1 MLFRIVRCCII
12 LAVLLVLFAG
22 RESRAAGFDQA
33 PSLAAL
39 VRSGDLPPAHERL
52 PTTPLLVRAIQRP
65 GRYGGV
71 WRMGMRGNRDHAL
84 IIRTMGY
91 ENLVRW
97 DPLWARV
104 IPNIAASVT
113 PNEEYTRYRFRL
125 RPGMR
130 WSDGEPFTAR
140 DILFWYEDV
149 LMNPDLTKS
158 PPEWLTAG
166 GRPVSVE
173 VVDEFCLDFVFD
185 KPYGLFLRRL
195 AHPLGAEPTS
205 YPMHYLSQFM
215 PRYNPDVEALCK
227 KEGVADWT
235 ALFAK
240 KFGAVGNYD
249 DPSRFRN
256 PDLPTLHPWVQDTG
270 YTEKSTEL
278 TAHRNPY
285 YWKVDALGRQLPYID
300 ELHFAIT
307 DQTGLERMAAAGEI
321 DMQNRHIAEEGNRR
335 LLEKHMAD
343 GGYHFFRTLPSR
355 SSTYT
360 VCLNMTHRDPVLR
373 KIFDE
378 LDFRRALS
386 HGIDRAAL
394 IAMQQQP
401 EILQPY
407 QVAPRPES
415 PFYRERMATQYLEY
429 DPALAGSLLDD
440 LGLARNPETS
450 IRMLPDGSPLAFEV
464 LCQTPYLPLLKPI
477 VQGWREL
484 GLDVTVRVVSR
495 SEEYAL
501 KDTNRHDAL
510 FVGAEGGL
518 DVLLEN
524 QFYLPSNIEAVY
536 GVAWVLWQTDH
547 DNPMA
552 MRPPPRVMEQLNL
565 YDDLK
570 STGSP
575 AEQTRI
581 MNAILDIAEEQF
593 YAIGLFLREHGYGL
607 VRNNFHNVP
616 ELMPY
621 GWSYPT
627 PAPTNPSQ
635 YYTIPPVQN

>member
-1 MLFRIVRCCII
+1 MLSRLYIPTIF
-12 LAVLLVLFAG
+12 LAGLLILFAG
-22 RESRAAGFDQA
+22 GESRAAGFEEA
-33 PSLAAL
+33 PALAAK
-39 VRSGDLPPAHERL
+39 VRNGELPPVYERL
-52 PTTPLLVRAIQRP
+52 PTTPLLVSAVQRP

-97 DPLWARV
+97 DPLWARI

-113 PNEEYTRYRFRL
+113 PNEDYTRYRFRL
-125 RPGMR
+125 REGMR

-149 LMNPDLTKS
+149 LMNPDLTEA

-166 GRPVSVE
+166 GKSVTVE
-173 VVDEFCLDFVFD
+173 LVDEHCVDFVFD

-195 AHPLGAEPTS
+195 AHPLGAEPTC
-205 YPMHYLSQFM
+205 YPMHYLKQFL
-215 PRYNPDVEALCK
+215 PRYNPDVDALCK
-227 KEGVADWT
+227 AEGADNWMT
-235 ALFAK
+235 LFTS
-240 KFGAVGNYD
+240 KFGSVGNYD

-256 PDLPTLHPWVQDTG
+256 PDLPTLYPWVLDTG
-270 YTEKSTEL
+270 YTEESTEL
-278 TAHRNPY
+278 SARRNPY
-285 YWKVDALGRQLPYID
+285 YWKVDARGRQLPYID
-300 ELHFAIT
+300 RLHFAIT
-307 DQTGLERMAAAGEI
+307 DQDGLERMAAAGEI
-321 DMQNRHIAEEGNRR
+321 DMQNRHIAEEGNRGM
-335 LLEKHMAD
+335 LEEHMAD
-343 GGYHFFRTLPSR
+343 GGYHFFQTLPSR
-355 SSTYT
+355 SSSYT

-373 KIFDE
+373 KVFDA

-401 EILQPY
+401 ETLRPY

-429 DPALAGSLLDD
+429 DPALAESLLDG

-450 IRMLPDGSPLAFEV
+450 IRMLPDGRPLAFAV
-464 LCQTPYLPLLKPI
+464 LCQKPYVPVLEP
-477 VQGWREL
+477 VVEGWRAL
-484 GLDVTVRVVSR
+484 GLDATIRTVSR
-495 SEEYAL
+495 AEEYAL

-510 FVGAEGGL
+510 LVGGEGGL
-518 DVLLEN
+518 DVFLES

-536 GVAWVLWQTDH
+536 GVAWVLWQANH
-547 DNPMA
+547 DDPLA

-565 YDDLK
+565 LDDLK

-575 AEQTRI
+575 TEQSSI

-593 YAIGLFLREHGYGL
+593 YAIGLFLRERGYGL

-635 YYTIPPVQN
+635 YYTIPPEPN